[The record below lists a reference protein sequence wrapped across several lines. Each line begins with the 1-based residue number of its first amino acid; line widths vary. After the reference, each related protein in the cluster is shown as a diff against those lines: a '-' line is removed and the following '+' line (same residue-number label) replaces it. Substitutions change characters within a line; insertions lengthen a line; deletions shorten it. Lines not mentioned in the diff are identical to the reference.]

1 MLKQVQQEDFLWNV
15 GTCSGTTCPIRCPM
29 REHTTSRLLSWIN
42 EIQFVLNRGRI
53 FKGIL
58 CNPMWRRFKGQKN
71 QVRNIEEYTLS
82 KYGDILGS

>member
-1 MLKQVQQEDFLWNV
+1 
-15 GTCSGTTCPIRCPM
+15 M
-29 REHTTSRLLSWIN
+29 REHTTLRLLSWIN
-42 EIQFVLNRGRI
+42 EIQFVLNRERI

-71 QVRNIEEYTLS
+71 QVRIFEEYTLT